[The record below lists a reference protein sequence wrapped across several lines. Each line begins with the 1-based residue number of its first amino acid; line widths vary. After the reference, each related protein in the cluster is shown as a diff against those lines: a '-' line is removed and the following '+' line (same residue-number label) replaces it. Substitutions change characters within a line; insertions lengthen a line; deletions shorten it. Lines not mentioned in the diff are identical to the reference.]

1 MIELVTSVTKNGVA
15 TITMNRPDKKNA
27 LTLAMYDGIVDAM
40 AAAEADTAV
49 RVVVLTGAG
58 DAFTAGND
66 LVDFMQNPPDLD
78 GGESPVSRFLAKIVS
93 FPKILVA
100 AVNGV
105 AVGVGTTMLL
115 HCDLVY
121 AADTARFSM
130 PFTSLGLVP
139 EAASSLIV
147 PAMIGHRKAAEL
159 FLFGDQFN
167 AGKAAELGFVNEVV
181 PAAELA
187 AHVAGKAARLTAL
200 SPSALRLTKQLMKSA
215 TPDVAGRMKEEG
227 AIFGRLLRGPEVAEA
242 IGAFFEKRKP
252 DFSQF
257 AA

>member
-1 MIELVTSVTKNGVA
+1 MTDLVTSVTQDGVA

-27 LTLAMYDGIVDAM
+27 LTLAMYDAIVAAM
-40 AAAEADTAV
+40 KAAEEDPTV
-49 RVVVLTGAG
+49 RVLVFTGAG

-66 LVDFMQNPPDLD
+66 LVDFMQNPPDLE
-78 GGESPVSRFLAKIVS
+78 GESPVSRFLAAIAS
-93 FPKILVA
+93 FPKIMIS
-100 AVNGV
+100 AVNGI

-130 PFTSLGLVP
+130 PFTALGLVP

-159 FLFGDQFN
+159 FLFGEQFS
-167 AGKAAELGFVNEVV
+167 AATAAELGFVNAVV
-181 PAAELA
+181 PAAELM
-187 AHVAGKAARLTAL
+187 AHVAAKTARLTAL
-200 SPSALRLTKQLMKSA
+200 SPSALRLTKQLMKSQ

-227 AIFGRLLRGPEVAEA
+227 TIFGRLLRGPEVAEA

-252 DFSQF
+252 DFSKF

>member
-1 MIELVTSVTKNGVA
+1 MTDLVTTQIADGIA
-15 TITMNRPDKKNA
+15 RITMNRPDKKNA
-27 LTLAMYDGIVDAM
+27 ITLAMYDAIVDGLK
-40 AAAEADTAV
+40 AAEADPTV
-49 RVVVLTGAG
+49 RVAILTGAG

-66 LVDFMQNPPDLD
+66 LVDFMQNPPDLA
-78 GGESPVSRFLAKIVS
+78 GESPVGRFLAGITT
-93 FPKILVA
+93 FPKILIA
-100 AVNGV
+100 AVNGI

-130 PFTSLGLVP
+130 PFTALGLVP

-159 FLFGDQFN
+159 FLFGDAFD
-167 AGKAAELGFVNEVV
+167 AKTAAELGFVNEVV
-181 PAAELA
+181 PAADLA
-187 AHVAGKAARLTAL
+187 AHVEAKAKRLTGLA
-200 SPSALRLTKQLMKSA
+200 PSALRLTKQLMKS
-215 TPDVAGRMKEEG
+215 TTSGVAERMKEEG
-227 AIFGRLLRGPEVAEA
+227 AIFGAQLRGPEVAEA

-252 DFSQF
+252 DFSRF